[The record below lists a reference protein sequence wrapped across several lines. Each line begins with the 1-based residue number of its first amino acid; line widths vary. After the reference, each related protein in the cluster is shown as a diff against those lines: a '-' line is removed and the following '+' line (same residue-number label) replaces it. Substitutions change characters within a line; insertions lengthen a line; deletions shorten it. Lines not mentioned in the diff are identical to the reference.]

1 MSRQLFKGKR
11 FQEILERYVS
21 LISLWEKFLISANA
35 FNKHFSKESHA
46 IDPQVLHIMTFKTD
60 MKTSSLVSTDV
71 EQAVENSSNYTE
83 MEDEIS
89 AKYPTKTPSRQVA
102 TGQENKGLQT
112 PSAKKQGKHSTT
124 SRVFPYITFALQT
137 LPKCLTTTQ
146 SFEASLFVKTSLTRL
161 TLTD

>member
-1 MSRQLFKGKR
+1 M
-11 FQEILERYVS
+11 
-21 LISLWEKFLISANA
+21 ISLWEKFLISANA

-71 EQAVENSSNYTE
+71 EQAVDNSSNYTE
-83 MEDEIS
+83 MEDEIW

-112 PSAKKQGKHSTT
+112 PSAKK
-124 SRVFPYITFALQT
+124 
-137 LPKCLTTTQ
+137 
-146 SFEASLFVKTSLTRL
+146 
-161 TLTD
+161 